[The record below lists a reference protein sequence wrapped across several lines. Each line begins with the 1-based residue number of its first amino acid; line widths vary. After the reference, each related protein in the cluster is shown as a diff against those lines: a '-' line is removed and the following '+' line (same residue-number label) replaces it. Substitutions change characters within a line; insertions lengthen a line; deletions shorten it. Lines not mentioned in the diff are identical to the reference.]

1 LRPSI
6 VKTPAFAAT
15 LLIAAV
21 LAGCQSAPMPEP
33 PSPVFRAPA
42 SPRPAPTNNSRTG
55 DAAEFETKTDGSAY
69 QVEVAGYR
77 RGLVYG
83 MNRGPLDASVA
94 YDRTEADLDNTVTL
108 FIRRQPGSIK
118 SLLPHEKALVRQMHN
133 GTALLSEKEISV
145 SKNGRNYP
153 AVVASFEYTD
163 LFAGQRQALFSQLI
177 LVQVKDRVLKVRS
190 TAPAAQAVAAQR
202 NTMRLLDRVN
212 WGVGEAK

>member
-1 LRPSI
+1 
-6 VKTPAFAAT
+6 
-15 LLIAAV
+15 
-21 LAGCQSAPMPEP
+21 MPEP
-33 PSPVFRAPA
+33 PAPVVRPPVN
-42 SPRPAPTNNSRTG
+42 PRPAPSTTSRG
-55 DAAEFETKTDGSAY
+55 SDAAEFETKTDGSAY
-69 QVEVAGYR
+69 PVEVAGYR

-83 MNRGPLDASVA
+83 MNLSNRGGPLDASVA

-133 GTALLSEKEISV
+133 GTALVSEKELSV

-190 TAPAAQAVAAQR
+190 TAPAAQAAAAQR
-202 NTMRLLDRVN
+202 YTMRLLDKVN
-212 WGVGEAK
+212 WGIGEAK